1 MYNVIIIIIYNYK
14 YEHSNIKDFSKER
27 YNTHEIVSF
36 YFVYKNK
43 QQVKITYIGYICKTM
58 DCL

>member
-27 YNTHEIVSF
+27 YNTHTKSCHSIL
-36 YFVYKNK
+36 Y
-43 QQVKITYIGYICKTM
+43 TKTNSR
-58 DCL
+58 